1 MEKETTTK
9 NKNENGQ
16 KFNKSILNKY
26 KIVSA
31 GNYLNM
37 AQNIFIEENDTGIPK
52 NLPTFIVASKNGGK
66 STLISSL
73 ISACKQN
80 EIYSRIIYIY
90 SDHVD
95 STLAETCH
103 ELLIRVSLGH
113 SVQFITQYFQ
123 IKTEYMSWI
132 KFIDYNVQAKNINLE
147 SGPAVG
153 LNDLLKTYTDNIVD
167 NYVRNYLNIREDAQT
182 LQKENKAPEI
192 KIYEHAKEFIK
203 KYSREFKITIDGLV
217 YHISGLGFD
226 QFDQLIIDDVSA
238 AADLLFPT
246 TVRKS
251 PLYPFL
257 TVSRHILLGTIIAG
271 QDIQQIPKYARKEI
285 NTYMF
290 GIGLD
295 ITGIQL
301 TNIPKNKQKEI
312 IKAYQNI
319 EQYEFVQYNG
329 IENTV
334 KNFIF

>member
-1 MEKETTTK
+1 MKKE
-9 NKNENGQ
+9 E
-16 KFNKSILNKY
+16 KFNKSVLNKY
-26 KIVSA
+26 KIVSS

-37 AQNIFIEENDTGIPK
+37 AQNIFIEETDTGIPK

-80 EIYSRIIYIY
+80 DVYARIIYIY

-132 KFIDYNVQAKNINLE
+132 KFLDYNVQANNITLDN
-147 SGPAVG
+147 GPVVD
-153 LNDLLKTYTDNIVD
+153 LNELLKTYTDNIVD
-167 NYVRNYLNIREDAQT
+167 NYVRNYLNIREDRT
-182 LQKENKAPEI
+182 TKETHAPEVR
-192 KIYEHAKEFIK
+192 IYEHAKEFIK
-203 KYSREFKITIDGLV
+203 KYSQEFRITIDGLV
-217 YHISGLGFD
+217 YHIQGLGFD

-271 QDIQQIPKYARKEI
+271 QDLQQIPKYARKEI

-295 ITGIQL
+295 ITGIAL

-312 IKAYQNI
+312 MKEYQQI
-319 EQYEFVQYNG
+319 QQYDFIQYNG

-334 KNFIF
+334 KLFIF